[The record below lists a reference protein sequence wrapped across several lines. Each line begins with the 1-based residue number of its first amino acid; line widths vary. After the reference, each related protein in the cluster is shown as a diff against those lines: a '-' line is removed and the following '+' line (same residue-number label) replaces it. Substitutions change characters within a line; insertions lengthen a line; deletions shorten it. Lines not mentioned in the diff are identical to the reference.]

1 MTELEIE
8 RKIATPLLN
17 FPLYANSIT
26 SQFAALAL
34 SNIQSITFYE
44 ATRDQS

>member
-8 RKIATPLLN
+8 RKIATPPLN
-17 FPLYANSIT
+17 FPFRANNIRT
-26 SQFAALAL
+26 QFAALAL
-34 SNIQSITFYE
+34 NNIQSITFYE